1 MAAGGRPVGRGS
13 RKLLEPLALQSG
25 ARASAGS
32 QLALLA
38 RGPPWRRELPWE
50 GPESSQVCQGESS
63 PGLFDITT
71 SRAEPSSSAGWPPPA
86 VAVSGLGYRGG
97 PAVADV
103 GGGPRLWWTER
114 ARRSRGR
121 WAWPYR
127 VTIGSDGIPASGTRE
142 ATRAFEDLAVPDPDD
157 EESERSPREKTF
169 PPRGPPG
176 RRPPERPRVPRAP
189 RQGTESR

>member
-1 MAAGGRPVGRGS
+1 MAAGGQPVGTGS

-38 RGPPWRRELPWE
+38 RGRSRRLGCSTLRRREQNRPRQLAGHRRRSRLVE
-50 GPESSQVCQGESS
+50 GPNEVARRS
-63 PGLFDITT
+63 PPT
-71 SRAEPSSSAGWPPPA
+71 SAERSLCGS
-86 VAVSGLGYRGG
+86 
-97 PAVADV
+97 
-103 GGGPRLWWTER
+103 RLWWTER

-127 VTIGSDGIPASGTRE
+127 ATIGSDGIPASGTRE
-142 ATRAFEDLAVPDPDD
+142 ATRAFEDLAVPHPDD
-157 EESERSPREKTF
+157 EESERSPREKTV
-169 PPRGPPG
+169 PPRDPP
-176 RRPPERPRVPRAP
+176 RRSVGPRAP